1 MVCFF
6 LCPSEPPEKVT
17 SKGTR
22 GIAQKSLLE
31 KQNQPHQFALGLKDA
46 PCAEPACCCLSFCGV
61 PHGCTACWARKA
73 VLEMYDG
80 GVENF
85 VCCQGYIGK
94 CCCIDP
100 RECCKGSMTGLILE
114 GCFCPV
120 LSLSIARVHMMA
132 MKQIRPDPIDYQ
144 LIACSNCL
152 QLGKCVIDIVAIF
165 VRPLRELAHIIDLV
179 SDCFTFSVAGCMGAQ
194 IYHEINKDNQAG
206 EIVYVVVQGIPV
218 VDGQDAAVGG
228 AGLAAQDG
236 AQTAQVVVAVQPET
250 MERGRMNSCSES
262 IPEHELR
269 MSQSNASGYDRH
281 APGKE
286 EAGSPAVERMSR

>member
-152 QLGKCVIDIVAIF
+152 QLASCVLDIIAIF
-165 VRPLRELAHIIDLV
+165 VEPARDAALILDYVA
-179 SDCFTFSVAGCMGAQ
+179 DCFTCSVAGCMGAQ
-194 IYHEINKDNQAG
+194 VKHEIDKDRDG
-206 EIVYVVVQGIPV
+206 VVFVVVEGVPV
-218 VDGQDAAVGG
+218 LDGHAAVVG
-228 AGLAAQDG
+228 APPGSLAAQDQMG
-236 AQTAQVVVAVQPET
+236 AIPVATPVGAVATPVAAVATPIAQPAGAPPAGES
-250 MERGRMNSCSES
+250 MER
-262 IPEHELR
+262 
-269 MSQSNASGYDRH
+269 
-281 APGKE
+281 
-286 EAGSPAVERMSR
+286 